1 MTELLWLPEQGA
13 FAESK
18 DLMEP
23 QTAYSNPAL
32 WTVYHTIDSEVPR
45 RARPGRWP
53 PSGGPRCATCRST
66 RRRAQR
72 NLYMLAC
79 SDWLPYMWSLNLL
92 LLAENSHMALALWQ
106 TGMRDEAYRIFKGR
120 CWTPC
125 SWASAPATST

>member
-32 WTVYHTIDSEVPR
+32 WTVYHTIDSEVPT
-45 RARPGRWP
+45 
-53 PSGGPRCATCRST
+53 PRQAWQMAAERLAALRHVPIHGEGVPNES
-66 RRRAQR
+66 
-72 NLYMLAC
+72 LYMLSC

-120 CWTPC
+120 CWTQ
-125 SWASAPATST
+125 